1 MKNQEV
7 KSNLKKKFNEQELW
21 KQFSVFRKTYMTVW
35 FYIMT
40 FSARSYLIVIFLCFK
55 TNYEKN
61 SESISIFRLTHF
73 LKKILKITRIFILR
87 TSLFLYFSSFLKYL
101 YTPFYFYFR
110 LHFSKLSIMYYFLF
124 LYISSFKN

>member
-21 KQFSVFRKTYMTVW
+21 KQFAVFRKTYMTVW

-55 TNYEKN
+55 NE
-61 SESISIFRLTHF
+61 L
-73 LKKILKITRIFILR
+73 
-87 TSLFLYFSSFLKYL
+87 
-101 YTPFYFYFR
+101 
-110 LHFSKLSIMYYFLF
+110 
-124 LYISSFKN
+124 

>member
-21 KQFSVFRKTYMTVW
+21 KQFSVFRKTHITVW

-55 TNYEKN
+55 NELWKEFGINFNVWSTAFFEKDFENYKD
-61 SESISIFRLTHF
+61 SHSYFFIFVFF
-73 LKKILKITRIFILR
+73 LIFKIFVYTI
-87 TSLFLYFSSFLKYL
+87 LFLFPFTFFKTFYYVLFPLSLYF
-101 YTPFYFYFR
+101 
-110 LHFSKLSIMYYFLF
+110 KL
-124 LYISSFKN
+124 